1 MPDDPRK
8 VFVAKL
14 PEDIKEDEIR
24 YIFSTYG
31 RVDEVVLL
39 SNSNA
44 RGGQRAGFVIYE
56 TEDAARAAVQV
67 LDNVYKFREESREA
81 IHVSI
86 AKPRGGGKGD
96 GKGDGKGKDRGGND
110 YGSDRGG
117 RQPDRGGDSYRDDRG
132 GDSYRDDRGGPRGG
146 DGYGK
151 GGHIR
156 GKGDRYDDRVNDR
169 YDDRRDGPRSNDRY
183 DGRRDDRNNRG
194 DVGKGRDV
202 AYENRD
208 RGYDRGPSDNGRNFD
223 RGGNDRDYDRGR
235 HDGKGGNFDK
245 QRDVDRPRD
254 QGSGSSSGGRKGE
267 SGVPG
272 TKLYVGNLPSDIVKE
287 DLEQV
292 FGHYGRLDDVHI
304 MTGRSKSGQAS
315 AFVRYSTASEAKDC
329 IAAMAQGYEIRPG
342 EGEIMVKLADGA
354 AGKGEKGRDGGRSH
368 PY

>member
-31 RVDEVVLL
+31 RVDEVVIL
-39 SNSNA
+39 SNSNG

-67 LDNVYKFREESREA
+67 LDNVYRFREESREA

-86 AKPRGGGKGD
+86 AKPRGSGGGKG
-96 GKGDGKGKDRGGND
+96 K
-110 YGSDRGG
+110 
-117 RQPDRGGDSYRDDRG
+117 DRGGDSYRDDRDDRGGRQPVRG

-151 GGHIR
+151 GGHSR
-156 GKGDRYDDRVNDR
+156 GQGDRYDDRFNDR
-169 YDDRRDGPRSNDRY
+169 YDDRRDGPRFNDRY
-183 DGRRDDRNNRG
+183 DDRRDDRNDRR
-194 DVGKGRDV
+194 DVGKGRDNGSY
-202 AYENRD
+202 ASRD
-208 RGYDRGPSDNGRNFD
+208 RGYDRGPSDHGRNYD

-235 HDGKGGNFDK
+235 HDGKGGNFDR
-245 QRDVDRPRD
+245 QRDFDRPRE
-254 QGSGSSSGGRKGE
+254 QGSGSSGGRKGE
-267 SGVPG
+267 SGAPG
-272 TKLYVGNLPSDIVKE
+272 TKLYVGNLPSDILKE

-329 IAAMAQGYEIRPG
+329 IAAMDQGYEIRPG
-342 EGEIMVKLADGA
+342 EGEILVKLADGA
-354 AGKGEKGRDGGRSH
+354 AGKGQKGRDGGRSQ